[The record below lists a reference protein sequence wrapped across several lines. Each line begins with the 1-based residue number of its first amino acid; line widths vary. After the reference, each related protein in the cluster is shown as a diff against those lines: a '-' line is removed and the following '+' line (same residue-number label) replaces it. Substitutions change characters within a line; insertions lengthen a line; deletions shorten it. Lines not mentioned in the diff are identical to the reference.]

1 MAKKQNISDLQAQAI
16 QDAEAFG
23 EIYGL
28 TLTQIADI
36 QDRILKGTIN
46 NLKELRP
53 VLEAEQ
59 KRIDIVKGHERAQ
72 ERILS
77 NIQKQKAERTAAKE
91 LEEEIGGITK
101 SITKDSEQLLDI
113 KGNLFKLSAD
123 EIKTL
128 QDSIPEQKKKLILL
142 TGQNDLTQE
151 QLQHVERMRE
161 ELAAQEAVLAAQSR
175 LVNTTKYDAMQGA
188 FEDAS
193 GKAAEL
199 GQNVSDMFQS
209 IPGGAIL
216 EKTLGLDGASE
227 KLQTGVNTGFQA
239 MNMHIA
245 EGGGLMGGLR
255 AGMSAFNATVM
266 ANPLLL
272 VVAAGTALFGLLS
285 ESEKKAQDFSAQT
298 GMSVSQ
304 SKALVKET
312 ENRINLGQ
320 TELTTSKDILAVQ
333 EQMIKKFGASG
344 KLSTEVAASVAETS
358 KLMGYSAEAA
368 AGVQEAFELQGASAA
383 DAAKLQEDVALET
396 FKTGVNTG
404 QVMDDIS
411 ENSKLASKY
420 IKGGSKELAKAAV
433 EAAKMGM
440 NLESMVGVADGLL
453 DIENSLTKQYE
464 FQALTG
470 KQINL
475 DKARELALDGD
486 IAGASKEVMK
496 QVGSIEEFNKMNR
509 LEKEALAEATG
520 MEVGELQK
528 SLTLQS
534 KLGDLS
540 EEQAAAA
547 ASLNLSAE
555 EMAKLSPEQ
564 LKAKL
569 AEQQTADQVK
579 ASFEETIQKLKN
591 AFLPLAEALVPVFNV
606 IATVVG
612 GIGDAISGISKGLG
626 MAMDYLGPIGTLL
639 KVIAGVAVA
648 WWVTSKLIANWK
660 QKQLDKTVQ
669 QFEFDQRV
677 KAMKEAQASA
687 AGKVADQTAKSADNT
702 QRLANNA
709 QQVDSNLKGAVKD
722 ASTLSDEMAEAAK
735 NAEGIQPGGGPQD
748 AAIGGGGGGGKG
760 LLGKAKG
767 LLGKAGGMLG
777 LGGGGGL
784 MGAASG
790 FLNSDL
796 GGMVKEKGIEM
807 AMGSIMGVGD
817 LAINPNG
824 GPVVASPRE
833 GGIYQGTKNDGVSM
847 SPSHGGAGGSA
858 PAIDYNALG
867 AAVAAAIA
875 ANPPVVHMEGTKL
888 SQSVTATQSRNKGL

>member
-1 MAKKQNISDLQAQAI
+1 MADGQAYTEGQLKLLKDIKRYSEEFQLSLAQQVELEKRVLDTRIKSTDELEQAI
-16 QDAEAFG
+16 LRADEYTATQKAILSVEANKTK
-23 EIYGL
+23 I
-28 TLTQIADI
+28 T
-36 QDRILKGTIN
+36 
-46 NLKELRP
+46 KELRDLSYDIIKQTKDIADNN
-53 VLEAEQ
+53 VNIYTVSQDQAELQIQQIQSQKLQIQQLQSLTDLSDRQKTSLKEALEQ
-59 KRIDIVKGHERAQ
+59 LDGQ
-72 ERILS
+72 E
-77 NIQKQKAERTAAKE
+77 AAY
-91 LEEEIGGITK
+91 K
-101 SITKDSEQLLDI
+101 SINALYEAQPDI
-113 KGNLFKLSAD
+113 AEKMKS
-123 EIKTL
+123 
-128 QDSIPEQKKKLILL
+128 S
-142 TGQNDLTQE
+142 
-151 QLQHVERMRE
+151 
-161 ELAAQEAVLAAQSR
+161 
-175 LVNTTKYDAMQGA
+175 YDA
-188 FEDAS
+188 AS
-193 GKAAEL
+193 DG
-199 GQNVSDMFQS
+199 V
-209 IPGGAIL
+209 
-216 EKTLGLDGASE
+216 KTLGTGIDTLFAKLPGGGMLQSALGLDSATD
-227 KLQTGVNTGFQA
+227 KLQGGVNAGFQA
-239 MNMHIA
+239 MNVSIA
-245 EGGGLMGGLR
+245 QGGGLMGGLR

-272 VVAAGTALFGLLS
+272 VVGAATALFGLLS
-285 ESEKKAQDFSAQT
+285 ESEKKAQDFSATT
-298 GMSVSQ
+298 GMSVAQ

-333 EQMIKKFGASG
+333 EQMIQKFGAAG

-368 AGVQEAFELQGASAA
+368 TGVQEAFELQGASAA

-639 KVIAGVAVA
+639 KVIVGVGVLLLVGA
-648 WWVTSKLIANWK
+648 KLYARYK
-660 QKQLDKTVQ
+660 QKQLDKTLEQ
-669 QFEFDQRV
+669 YEYDKRV
-677 KAMKEAQASA
+677 KAMQDEQAAA
-687 AGKVADQTAKSADNT
+687 AGKVADQTAKSADNA
-702 QRLANNA
+702 QQLANNA

-748 AAIGGGGGGGKG
+748 AAIGGGGGGGGKG

-847 SPSHGGAGGSA
+847 SPSHGGGGGSA

-875 ANPPVVHMEGTKL
+875 ANPPVVHMDGAKV